1 MATSST
7 SLWGAMGRGQG
18 KLRESWN
25 GLCVGAWA
33 VGLWEGPL
41 NAPGLENP
49 LYHWPVPQARAQL
62 GKGCWHGDSRL
73 PLPPTPEAAFT
84 LKYPSI

>member
-41 NAPGLENP
+41 NAPGPRESP
-49 LYHWPVPQARAQL
+49 
-62 GKGCWHGDSRL
+62 L
-73 PLPPTPEAAFT
+73 PLACSSGQSTAGQGLPAW
-84 LKYPSI
+84 